1 MAFQDLRKGKEGMLA
16 PAEGVGTLTAFIDQG
31 SEFTGKLTFKDTVR
45 IDGRFEGEITSE
57 NTLIVGET
65 GCVHADIRSEV
76 VVISGEVQGD
86 VLANRQ
92 VTLHKTARVVGDIHT
107 VGLVIEEG
115 AVLNGKIE
123 MGSAPIDKSKD
134 AKSAKGDGKSSDSD
148 KSEGVVNLRA

>member
-1 MAFQDLRKGKEGMLA
+1 MAFQDLRKAKDGMLS

-65 GCVHADIRSEV
+65 GCVHAMIKSEI

-86 VLANRQ
+86 IVANRQ
-92 VTLHKTARVVGDIHT
+92 VTLHKTARVEGDVHT
-107 VGLVIEEG
+107 TGLVIEEG
-115 AVLNGKIE
+115 AVLNGR
-123 MGSAPIDKSKD
+123 IDMSNKSG
-134 AKSAKGDGKSSDSD
+134 AKSQPAKDGKNAKDD
-148 KSEGVVNLRA
+148 EKAGDGVVNLHG

>member
-1 MAFQDLRKGKEGMLA
+1 MAFQDLRKGKEGMLS

-65 GCVHADIRSEV
+65 GCVHAAIKSEV

-86 VLANRQ
+86 IMANRQ
-92 VTLHKTARVVGDIHT
+92 VTLHKTARVEGDVHT

-115 AVLNGKIE
+115 AVLNGRID
-123 MGSAPIDKSKD
+123 MGNKSAPKAQSAKDD
-134 AKSAKGDGKSSDSD
+134 AKGG
-148 KSEGVVNLRA
+148 EGVVNLRA